1 MLNRQFLSYFI
12 HLTPPPLVIS
22 QHIHVT
28 FRDPWLGTILYT
40 YLNICGQGIDVSF
53 IFYALITWFY
63 FYGLK
68 FTIA

>member
-1 MLNRQFLSYFI
+1 MKREIAFKFLI
-12 HLTPPPLVIS
+12 VKPPPLVIS

-53 IFYALITWFY
+53 IFYALIT
-63 FYGLK
+63 
-68 FTIA
+68 